1 MKKHMFRGLAIGLFA
16 VLALA
21 SQSIAADMKLLSAYA
36 PNFIFNIG
44 ATDNFK
50 KNLDQ
55 MSGGKI
61 KIKQFGPDVIPT
73 FEQFQPLQSGVFDFN
88 FTHATY
94 HAGTIGVGV
103 AMDATIADPV
113 KRRTSGL
120 FDLLDKE
127 YNKLGVKLV
136 ALPPVAPYHF
146 ITKNPLSGQK
156 PSLKGMKMRS
166 NPSLQNTI
174 LALGGSPVTLAGG
187 EVYTALQKGVIDGA
201 AWTLVGVKDFKWQE
215 VAGYMVRPVFGSI
228 SMMITMNLKKYNS
241 LPPDQKKWIDE
252 AGKKTELDSDA
263 FFKNLI
269 DAEIKFLQGKGMKVT
284 NMNAD
289 DAKNVEKYWN
299 EGLFKMAQ
307 QTSGASAKVFQDLAT
322 KKGMLR

>member
-1 MKKHMFRGLAIGLFA
+1 MKKNMHRGLFVVLSM
-16 VLALA
+16 VLAFA
-21 SQSIAADMKLLSAYA
+21 SNAVAAELKLLSAYA
-36 PNFIFNIG
+36 PNFIFNVG

-50 KNLDQ
+50 KNLEKN
-55 MSGGKI
+55 SGGKL
-61 KIKQFGPDVIPT
+61 KIRQFGPDVIPT
-73 FEQFQPLQSGVFDFN
+73 FEQFQPVQSGVFDLN

-127 YNKLGVKLV
+127 YNKLGMKLI

-146 ITKNPLSGQK
+146 ITKEALSGQK
-156 PSLKGMKMRS
+156 PSLKGLKMRS

-174 LALGGSPVTLAGG
+174 LALGGSPVTMAGG

-215 VAGYMVRPVFGSI
+215 VAGYMVRPTFGSI

-241 LPPDQKKWIDE
+241 LPPEQRKWIDE
-252 AGKKTELDSDA
+252 AGKQTELDSDA
-263 FFKNLI
+263 FFKKLI
-269 DAEIKFLQGKGMKVT
+269 DGEMAFLQSKGMKVT

-289 DAKNVEKYWN
+289 DVKNVEKYWN
-299 EGLFKMAQ
+299 DGLFKMAE
-307 QTSGASAKVFQDLAT
+307 QTSGASAKTFQQLAV

>member
-1 MKKHMFRGLAIGLFA
+1 MKKRMSGRLFVVLFM
-16 VLALA
+16 VLAFA
-21 SQSIAADMKLLSAYA
+21 SNSVAAEMKLLSAFA
-36 PNFIFNIG
+36 PNFIFNVG

-50 KNLDQ
+50 KNLEKN
-55 MSGGKI
+55 SGGKL
-61 KIKQFGPDVIPT
+61 KIRQFGPDVIPT

-103 AMDATIADPV
+103 AMDATIADPA

-136 ALPPVAPYHF
+136 SLPPVAPYHF
-146 ITKNPLSGQK
+146 ITKDALNGQK
-156 PSLKGMKMRS
+156 PSLNGMKMRS

-174 LALGGSPVTLAGG
+174 LALGGSPVTMAGG

-215 VAGYMVRPVFGSI
+215 VAGYMVRPSFGSI

-241 LPPDQKKWIDE
+241 LPPEQKKWIDE
-252 AGKKTELDSDA
+252 AGKQTELDSDA
-263 FFKNLI
+263 FFKKLV
-269 DAEIKFLQGKGMKVT
+269 DDEIKFLQAKGMKVT
-284 NMNAD
+284 NMNAT

-299 EGLFKMAQ
+299 EGLFKMAE
-307 QTSGASAKVFQDLAT
+307 QTSGPSAKAFQKMASQ
-322 KKGMLR
+322 KGMLR

>member
-1 MKKHMFRGLAIGLFA
+1 MKKHMLKGLAIGLFA
-16 VLALA
+16 VLTFAVQA
-21 SQSIAADMKLLSAYA
+21 SAAEMKMLSAFA

-50 KNLDQ
+50 KNLIKN
-55 MSGGKI
+55 SGGKI
-61 KIKQFGPDVIPT
+61 SFKQFGPDVIPT

-113 KRRTSGL
+113 KRRTTGL

-136 ALPPVAPYHF
+136 SLPPVAPYHF
-146 ITKNPLSGQK
+146 IVKQPLSGQK

-174 LALGGSPVTLAGG
+174 LSLGGSPVTMAGG
-187 EVYTALQKGVIDGA
+187 EVYTSLQKGVIDGA

-241 LPPDQKKWIDE
+241 LPPEQKKWIDE
-252 AGKKTELDSDA
+252 AGKQTELDSDA
-263 FFKNLI
+263 FFKKLI
-269 DAEIKFLQGKGMKVT
+269 DEEIKALQSQGMKVT
-284 NMNAD
+284 NLNAD

-299 EGLFKMAQ
+299 KGLFDMAQ
-307 QTSGASAKVFQDLAT
+307 KTSGASAKAFEKLAT
-322 KKGMLR
+322 QKGMLR

>member
-1 MKKHMFRGLAIGLFA
+1 MKKNVFRSLLAGLSMAVVFA
-16 VLALA
+16 SNA
-21 SQSIAADMKLLSAYA
+21 SAADMKMLSAFA

-50 KNLDQ
+50 KNLVKN
-55 MSGGKI
+55 SGGKI
-61 KIKQFGPDVIPT
+61 KITQFGPDVIPT

-113 KRRTSGL
+113 KRRTTGL

-136 ALPPVAPYHF
+136 SLPPVAPYHF

-174 LALGGSPVTLAGG
+174 LALGGSPVTMAGG
-187 EVYTALQKGVIDGA
+187 EVYTSLQKGVIDGA

-241 LPPDQKKWIDE
+241 LTADEKKWVDE
-252 AGKKTELDSDA
+252 AGKQTELDSDA
-263 FFKNLI
+263 FFKKLI
-269 DAEIKFLQGKGMKVT
+269 DEEIKFLQGKGMKVT

-299 EGLFKMAQ
+299 KGLFDMAQ
-307 QTSGASAKVFQDLAT
+307 KTSGASAKVFQDLAT
-322 KKGMLR
+322 QKGMLR

>member
-1 MKKHMFRGLAIGLFA
+1 MRKNMFAGLAVGLFTVLTFASNA
-16 VLALA
+16 V
-21 SQSIAADMKLLSAYA
+21 AAELKLLSAYA

-50 KNLDQ
+50 KNLEKN
-55 MSGGKI
+55 SGGKL

-73 FEQFQPLQSGVFDFN
+73 FEQFQPVQSGVFDIN

-103 AMDATIADPV
+103 AMDATIADPA

-127 YNKLGVKLV
+127 YNKIGIKLI

-146 ITKNPLSGQK
+146 ITKEALSGQK
-156 PSLKGMKMRS
+156 PSLNGLKMRS

-174 LALGGSPVTLAGG
+174 LALGGSPVTMAGG

-215 VAGYMVRPVFGSI
+215 VASYMVRPVFGSI
-228 SMMITMNLKKYNS
+228 SMMINMNLKKYNS
-241 LPPDQKKWIDE
+241 LPPEQRKWIDE
-252 AGKKTELDSDA
+252 AGKQTELDSQA
-263 FFKNLI
+263 FFNDLI
-269 DAEIKFLQGKGMKVT
+269 EKEFAFLKSKGMKET

-299 EGLFKMAQ
+299 EGLFKMAEK
-307 QTSGASAKVFQDLAT
+307 TSGASAKAFQQLAV